1 MGYPNNN
8 HQPCNCRR
16 GRELKIALDIE
27 SQNYYWDDP
36 EENEEERPRRKIGAI
51 FLSILLLVGT
61 SFFVKTTL
69 AANIKLNTLGQVE
82 FGQGQQ
88 QQTSCT
94 NGSYLTLTP
103 AGSFSNSSGAGQ
115 FMFKSLTVSNIPV
128 GCYGNDFQINAFD
141 STISTALALFNT
153 SSVNATILNNYGNF
167 SAGSGLSGIT
177 VTKNSGTS
185 FTVSFDTPVAT
196 TSSVAKITIQSAIH
210 TYAIGE
216 IGPGGGMVFYYS
228 AAGFDEIGTSCS
240 PNCHYLEVAPFNW
253 SGSGNHFVLPWAV
266 SAYRSTS
273 VPTFNGYNA
282 TGTAIGRGYTNSLA
296 IVNQNGAYNAST
308 NPYAAG
314 AVRAYAGG
322 GKNDWFLASKD
333 ELTAMNAE
341 RGRLLSGNYITG
353 DYYYASTEIDA
364 SNSMLTTMAGASS
377 GNGSFTK
384 AGGGTSYSVPIRAF

>member
-1 MGYPNNN
+1 
-8 HQPCNCRR
+8 
-16 GRELKIALDIE
+16 L
-27 SQNYYWDDP
+27 
-36 EENEEERPRRKIGAI
+36 
-51 FLSILLLVGT
+51 LLLVGT
-61 SFFVKTTL
+61 TFFVKTTL
-69 AANIKLNTLGQVE
+69 AANIKLNTIGQVE

-88 QQTSCT
+88 QQAACT
-94 NGSYLTLTP
+94 NGTYLTLTP

-115 FMFKSLTVSNIPV
+115 FMFKGLTVSNIPV

-141 STISTALALFNT
+141 STTSTALALFNT
-153 SSVNATILNNYGNF
+153 SSANVTILNNFGNF

-185 FTVSFDTPVAT
+185 FTVSFDTPVAM

-253 SGSGNHFVLPWAV
+253 SGIGNHLVLPWAV
-266 SAYRSTS
+266 SAYRTTS

-282 TGTAIGRGYTNSLA
+282 TGTAIGRGYTNTLA
-296 IVNQNGAYNAST
+296 IVNQNGVYNAST

-341 RGRLLSGNYITG
+341 RGRLISGNYVTG